1 MNELKLKLKRIMN
14 LIFFK
19 YSNNKQI
26 TKKKKRNKYGF
37 PSDLD
42 GFK

>member
-1 MNELKLKLKRIMN
+1 MNELKLKLKRILK
-14 LIFFK
+14 LIFPK
-19 YSNNKQI
+19 YNNNKQNA
-26 TKKKKRNKYGF
+26 KKKKRNNYGF